1 MKLTQ
6 KQKAIARDNLSSW
19 IEICI
24 SDDITDK
31 PEILKDIWQYAMGIY
46 DYTQDPKEVLS
57 EIADEER
64 KNLYQ
69 DIQLWW
75 YWYNAMKEDMEK

>member
-1 MKLTQ
+1 
-6 KQKAIARDNLSSW
+6 
-19 IEICI
+19 
-24 SDDITDK
+24 
-31 PEILKDIWQYAMGIY
+31 MGIY